1 MGLPKEF
8 RTEQILALENELK
21 NFEVELLENLTNEDF
36 RILGMYIQTDN
47 FIDLNIRRCF
57 NILKAKGILITSQKE
72 LHIIPNLVN
81 KIISCLSELNLS
93 HEQRKEAE
101 EKLEEIKFRRNHRN
115 IFAHF
120 AAKRIPNQ
128 DAIVFMTNDP
138 IDMKKIFKQISPS
151 DAIFYA
157 IYDIADIRGLVKHV
171 LSYENWL
178 AEFTSMIIKI

>member
-8 RTEQILALENELK
+8 RTEQILALGNELK

-57 NILKAKGILITSQKE
+57 NILKEKGILITSQKK

-93 HEQRKEAE
+93 HEQK
-101 EKLEEIKFRRNHRN
+101 KKQKRNL
-115 IFAHF
+115 
-120 AAKRIPNQ
+120 
-128 DAIVFMTNDP
+128 
-138 IDMKKIFKQISPS
+138 KKS
-151 DAIFYA
+151 
-157 IYDIADIRGLVKHV
+157 
-171 LSYENWL
+171 
-178 AEFTSMIIKI
+178 